1 MPKRRLTWFI
11 INCILLFHSYSNLN
25 ITDDNGNVGCCQL
38 EKLAKA
44 EARNE
49 AVAEIEMDTE
59 DTEITVDLP
68 DWYFI

>member
-1 MPKRRLTWFI
+1 MPKTCLTWFI
-11 INCILLFHSYSNLN
+11 INCNFLFRSFSNLN
-25 ITDDNGNVGCCQL
+25 IDDNGNVGCCQL
-38 EKLAKA
+38 AKA
-44 EARNE
+44 EAKNE